1 MTTQGDDTGC
11 ATFEAVLPDYLEG
24 ALGSAADVAARAHL
38 ATCGQCRALVADLER
53 IRTQAAGLPD
63 LQPSRDL
70 WAEIDARIETPAIA
84 VGTVRGVGGSGRG
97 LGGRGGR
104 RSDWFGSPWSARS
117 ALRAAALILA
127 TSGVTYLATRW
138 WAGTPGGATM
148 IVQRST
154 PSPSSGSAPTQ
165 TGPTAK
171 VAPTN
176 VAPIAPT
183 TPSPTTVVSN
193 RARTPAPAPT
203 SEFIY
208 DQQIAALHQ
217 ILQQR
222 RVRLD
227 PTTVAIVE
235 KNLRLIDAAIAES
248 KAALAKDPANAFL
261 AQQLDQSLGT
271 KLELL
276 RTVALLPSRT

>member
-11 ATFEAVLPDYLEG
+11 ATFEAALPDYLEG

-38 ATCGQCRALVADLER
+38 ATCEQCRTLVADLER

-84 VGTVRGVGGSGRG
+84 VDAGRRVGGSDRG
-97 LGGRGGR
+97 LGRRGSPWSG
-104 RSDWFGSPWSARS
+104 WFGSPWSVRS
-117 ALRAAALILA
+117 GLRAAALIVA
-127 TSGVTYLATRW
+127 TAGVTYLATRW
-138 WAGTPGGATM
+138 WAGTPGGTTT

-154 PSPSSGSAPTQ
+154 TSPSSGSAATQ
-165 TGPTAK
+165 IGPTAAVAAIN
-171 VAPTN
+171 VAPT
-176 VAPIAPT
+176 APT
-183 TPSPTTVVSN
+183 APPATTTVSN
-193 RARTPAPAPT
+193 RARTPAPAST

-276 RTVALLPSRT
+276 RTAALLPSRT